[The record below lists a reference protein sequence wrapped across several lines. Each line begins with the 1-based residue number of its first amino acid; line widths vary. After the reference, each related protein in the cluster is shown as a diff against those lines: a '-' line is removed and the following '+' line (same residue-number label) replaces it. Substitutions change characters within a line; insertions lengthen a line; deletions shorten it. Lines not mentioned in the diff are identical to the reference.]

1 MENTIPQSMLEAKN
15 FSGDG
20 FMPLVDYET
29 WRVAMLCYHENL
41 LPQNIM
47 NMQRHDLTDEI
58 FVLLKGKCILF
69 LGEGDQTI
77 DKLHVIEMAP
87 GTVYNVKRST
97 WHTHTL
103 STDAQVLIVENRNTA
118 EDNSPFRSI
127 SSSVRAEMIDCV
139 QKRLNLK

>member
-1 MENTIPQSMLEAKN
+1 MENKIPHSLLEVKK
-15 FSGDG
+15 FSGEG
-20 FMPLVDYET
+20 YMPLVDYET

-41 LPQNIM
+41 LPQNIV

-77 DKLHVIEMAP
+77 EKLHVVDMDP

-103 STDAQVLIVENRNTA
+103 SLDAQVLIVENCNTGD
-118 EDNSPFRSI
+118 DNSPFRPI
-127 SSSVRAEMIDCV
+127 SSTVRADMMDCV